1 MPALSDGVTIWAVNF
16 LNYKTLS
23 FNFQRYTQVIVRR
36 LTLNNIIFRTQTQHI
51 MVNVDTSQTKE
62 GAIHLITSPYGFEF
76 STTQIDYDGQTLLA
90 FGVYQGGGD
99 FNTSCLLFKDD
110 LQTQYTEHLGEQ
122 YPTLIK
128 DPPGEILTSFDKG
141 IGNKR
146 LAYTSKLF
154 PQSEEQKAVIT
165 KPFGDGF
172 LGFIGNAGYY
182 CPGWR
187 LYRVDFQNGMITVQ
201 RNKIFKNPAWA
212 MLSNDQIHVLEVE
225 NENSLLHT
233 QLDQNYKTVSSRQ
246 LVVPEFEYLEI
257 INLAMN
263 EPSKM
268 VTSRENNKEIS
279 LWTVDQNNTLNT
291 EVLFTV
297 PSEITHLEKLS
308 VLNSGAVLFE
318 FMSENERG
326 WFIIKED
333 ILLEYFIEK
342 DTGFQSLLSEEFI
355 HLGEDDWAIMGAN
368 PTTGN
373 SYSLT
378 FVPLPEDTE
387 PIDKIIVL
395 IRQHS

>member
-1 MPALSDGVTIWAVNF
+1 
-16 LNYKTLS
+16 
-23 FNFQRYTQVIVRR
+23 
-36 LTLNNIIFRTQTQHI
+36 
-51 MVNVDTSQTKE
+51 MVNVDICQTKE
-62 GAIHLITSPYGFEF
+62 GIIHLITSSLGFDF
-76 STTQIDYDGQTLLA
+76 STSQIDYNNQTLLA
-90 FGVYQGGGD
+90 LGVYQGGGD
-99 FNTSCLLFKDD
+99 FNTGYLLLKDD
-110 LQTQYTEHLGEQ
+110 MQPDYVEHLGEQ

-128 DPPGEILTSFDKG
+128 GPRGEILIAIEKG
-141 IGNKR
+141 TGSTRQAFI
-146 LAYTSKLF
+146 SKLF
-154 PQSEEQKAVIT
+154 PKSGEQKAVIT
-165 KPFGDGF
+165 KPFGEGF
-172 LGFIGNAGYY
+172 LGFVDNAGYY
-182 CPGWR
+182 CRGRR
-187 LYRVDFQNGMITVQ
+187 LHRVDFQNGMITVQ
-201 RNKIFKNPAWA
+201 RNKIFKNTTWA
-212 MLSNDQIHVLEVE
+212 ILFNDQIHILEEEKE
-225 NENSLLHT
+225 NNLLHT
-233 QLDQNYKTVSSRQ
+233 QLDQNYKKVSSRQ

-279 LWTVDQNNTLNT
+279 LWTVDQNNTLNM

-297 PSEITHLEKLS
+297 PSEITHLQKLS
-308 VLNSGAVLFE
+308 ILNSGAVLFE

-333 ILLEYFIEK
+333 RLLEYFIEK

-355 HLGEDDWAIMGAN
+355 HLGEDEWAIMGAN

-395 IRQHS
+395 TRQHP